1 MPTVVQQKQ
10 ATALTTPV
18 LRFSAIVAAFN
29 PILNLTLHDSPF
41 LIDAAILGAYG
52 TKAVRNAMAEGIDQ
66 IVLHPPIRLSPP
78 YCDDHARVH
87 CNTDIL
93 ALRSQFSLSL

>member
-41 LIDAAILGAYG
+41 LIDAAIL
-52 TKAVRNAMAEGIDQ
+52 
-66 IVLHPPIRLSPP
+66 
-78 YCDDHARVH
+78 
-87 CNTDIL
+87 
-93 ALRSQFSLSL
+93 